1 MARSDSSHLPA
12 ALDSKSA
19 LPALCVITGNEHL
32 LVLETADALR
42 KRANSEGFTERHSHV
57 MDARSDW
64 SEIFASA
71 GTGSLFGDK
80 QLIEISLPTGKPGKS
95 GADALVELAKRN
107 ERRAAEDVF
116 TMVRLPGLDRA
127 TRESRWAKALFSA
140 GKTIELAEVSRQALP
155 EWIGRRLASQGQTMQ
170 PDTLQWL
177 ADRVEG
183 NLLAAHQEILKLG
196 LLYPEGEIDE
206 SQCQSAVM
214 NVARYDIFGLRD
226 AMLEGDGPRALR
238 VLWGLRAEGEAL
250 PLVLWAVG
258 EEIRTLEKASRAV
271 RAGQDMGAALK
282 EQRIFGTREQKARL
296 ALRRVPAA
304 RWARAVTHAH
314 DVDRLIKGIP
324 AKGRL
329 EDPWEELAR
338 LTLSIA
344 FTRAS

>member
-1 MARSDSSHLPA
+1 MARSDQTAPA
-12 ALDSKSA
+12 ARLDPRA
-19 LPALCVITGNEHL
+19 PLPALCVITGNEHL

-42 KRANSEGFTERHSHV
+42 LRANSEGFTERHSHV

-64 SEIFASA
+64 GEIFASA

-80 QLIEISLPTGKPGKS
+80 QLIEISLPTGKPGKA
-95 GADALVELAKRN
+95 GADALVELSKRN
-107 ERRAAEDVF
+107 ERRAADDVF
-116 TMVRLPGLDRA
+116 TIVRLPGLDRA
-127 TRESRWAKALFSA
+127 TRESRWAKALLSA
-140 GKTIELAEVSRQALP
+140 GKTIEIADVSRQALP
-155 EWIGRRLASQGQTMQ
+155 DWIGQRLAKQGQVMQ

-196 LLYPEGEIDE
+196 LLYPEGEIEE

-214 NVARYDIFGLRD
+214 NVARYDVFALRD

-271 RAGQDMGAALK
+271 RAGQDIGAALK
-282 EQRIFGTREQKARL
+282 EQRVFGVRDQKARL

-304 RWARAVTHAH
+304 RWARAVMHAH

-329 EDPWEELAR
+329 DDPWEELAR

-344 FTRAS
+344 VTRAS